1 MELSVI
7 VADDDPIIQDLI
19 ADCLADLGVVI
30 RKAATGPQVL
40 KILKELTPALIILD
54 IYMPGLN
61 GLKVATAVR
70 ATPQWANI
78 PILILTAYGDRRTLA
93 RAVEAGA
100 NDFMVKPF
108 TIEVLQEKARKLLNP
123 CPEALEASA

>member
-30 RKAATGPQVL
+30 RKAATGSQVL

-78 PILILTAYGDRRTLA
+78 PILILTAYGDRSARG
-93 RAVEAGA
+93 RAVGGGGHGC
-100 NDFMVKPF
+100 MVRPR
-108 TIEVLQEKARKLLNP
+108 TTA
-123 CPEALEASA
+123 